1 MNQKVVKNAAWIIG
15 CRIVQAVFALVINI
29 LQARELA
36 PEGFGQLAY
45 AISICAFML
54 PIIRLGIEHVLVNEL
69 IRHPE
74 EEGKIMGTSLL
85 LSLIT
90 SVCCIGGVAIFVS
103 LANPNEPVT
112 LVVCVL
118 YSLLL
123 IAQSADLIQY
133 WFQAKYLSKYTSLT
147 VLGAYLV
154 VTAYKIFLLVTHK
167 SIYWFAVSNALDYS
181 IISAVLILIY
191 FLKKG
196 QRFSFSLKTAG
207 RVLSESKHY
216 ILPQLMVAVY
226 AQTGTLLL
234 KALYD
239 TETVGYYNLAVSI
252 SGYTNFVFL
261 AIIDSMRPLIL
272 ETKLEDEKKYR
283 ENMTLLYSI
292 VMYLAIAQSVAIC
305 LLAKPVVPFLYG
317 AEYTPAILP
326 LQIIIWYSTFSYL
339 GSVRNVWLL
348 AEGKQKYLW
357 MINLGGAIVNVSLNL
372 ILIPYW
378 GVIGAAVTALV
389 TQIFTNVIMSAILKP
404 LRESNMFI
412 LRGLRP
418 DNLKRFFH
426 LIFRRIRRR

>member
-1 MNQKVVKNAAWIIG
+1 MRSLPAPRGNMNKKVVKNAAWIIG

-36 PEGFGQLAY
+36 PEGFGQLTY

-167 SIYWFAVSNALDYS
+167 SIYWFAVS
-181 IISAVLILIY
+181 V
-191 FLKKG
+191 G
-196 QRFSFSLKTAG
+196 GTQR
-207 RVLSESKHY
+207 
-216 ILPQLMVAVY
+216 
-226 AQTGTLLL
+226 
-234 KALYD
+234 
-239 TETVGYYNLAVSI
+239 NLW
-252 SGYTNFVFL
+252 L
-261 AIIDSMRPLIL
+261 AS
-272 ETKLEDEKKYR
+272 
-283 ENMTLLYSI
+283 
-292 VMYLAIAQSVAIC
+292 
-305 LLAKPVVPFLYG
+305 
-317 AEYTPAILP
+317 
-326 LQIIIWYSTFSYL
+326 
-339 GSVRNVWLL
+339 
-348 AEGKQKYLW
+348 
-357 MINLGGAIVNVSLNL
+357 
-372 ILIPYW
+372 
-378 GVIGAAVTALV
+378 
-389 TQIFTNVIMSAILKP
+389 
-404 LRESNMFI
+404 
-412 LRGLRP
+412 
-418 DNLKRFFH
+418 
-426 LIFRRIRRR
+426 FRRYAAAFWGSASRHLHGEHCLSFKP

>member
-1 MNQKVVKNAAWIIG
+1 
-15 CRIVQAVFALVINI
+15 
-29 LQARELA
+29 
-36 PEGFGQLAY
+36 
-45 AISICAFML
+45 
-54 PIIRLGIEHVLVNEL
+54 
-69 IRHPE
+69 
-74 EEGKIMGTSLL
+74 
-85 LSLIT
+85 
-90 SVCCIGGVAIFVS
+90 
-103 LANPNEPVT
+103 
-112 LVVCVL
+112 
-118 YSLLL
+118 
-123 IAQSADLIQY
+123 
-133 WFQAKYLSKYTSLT
+133 
-147 VLGAYLV
+147 
-154 VTAYKIFLLVTHK
+154 
-167 SIYWFAVSNALDYS
+167 
-181 IISAVLILIY
+181 
-191 FLKKG
+191 
-196 QRFSFSLKTAG
+196 
-207 RVLSESKHY
+207 
-216 ILPQLMVAVY
+216 MVAVY